1 MSDFEEEDVVQ
12 EENGSSGLFKPLE
25 TIPGATANRDQ
36 MAELHQLICIAL
48 SARIRAGIWSS
59 GDIAAATKFLKDNNV
74 TADVGDNAALQ
85 ELRESLERKQQ
96 HRRDANKG
104 RALTPEELAEVAML
118 RSKNDGCRN
127 HAVCRSMIAAD

>member
-1 MSDFEEEDVVQ
+1 MSDFEEEDVTQ
-12 EENGSSGLFKPLE
+12 EESGSSDLFKPLE

-74 TADVGDNAALQ
+74 TADVGDNKALQ
-85 ELRESLERKQQ
+85 KLRDEMETKQKTRREERTYLSEQELVKL
-96 HRRDANKG
+96 A
-104 RALTPEELAEVAML
+104 TEELNNEIW
-118 RSKNDGCRN
+118 
-127 HAVCRSMIAAD
+127 H

>member
-1 MSDFEEEDVVQ
+1 MTDKYDGDDEPRLDEFSGGGAFE
-12 EENGSSGLFKPLE
+12 PLE

-74 TADVGDNAALQ
+74 TADVGDNKALQ
-85 ELRESLERKQQ
+85 KLRDEMETKQKTRREERTYLSEQELVKL
-96 HRRDANKG
+96 A
-104 RALTPEELAEVAML
+104 TEELNNEIW
-118 RSKNDGCRN
+118 
-127 HAVCRSMIAAD
+127 H

>member
-1 MSDFEEEDVVQ
+1 MSDFEDEDIQ

-74 TADVGDNAALQ
+74 TADVGDNKALQ
-85 ELRESLERKQQ
+85 KLRDEMETKQKTRREERTYLSEQELVKL
-96 HRRDANKG
+96 A
-104 RALTPEELAEVAML
+104 TEELNNEIW
-118 RSKNDGCRN
+118 
-127 HAVCRSMIAAD
+127 H

>member
-1 MSDFEEEDVVQ
+1 MSDFEDEDTQ
-12 EENGSSGLFKPLE
+12 EENGSSDLFKPLE

-74 TADVGDNAALQ
+74 TADVGDNKALQ
-85 ELRESLERKQQ
+85 KLRDEMETKQKTRREERQYLSEQELVKL
-96 HRRDANKG
+96 A
-104 RALTPEELAEVAML
+104 TEELNNEIW
-118 RSKNDGCRN
+118 
-127 HAVCRSMIAAD
+127 H